1 MERCWCGARSSKP
14 LWGRETLP
22 RVGSIPTHPRDKI
35 ALAPEYGV
43 HIQTCSIT
51 TCNITHGVT

>member
-22 RVGSIPTHPRDKI
+22 RVGSIPTHPRVNF
-35 ALAPEYGV
+35 ARQREYKV
-43 HIQTCSIT
+43 HMQKCGIT